1 MPPTQRPIAED
12 WYRQSFDSL
21 YPIIYEQRT
30 VEAARPESL
39 FSIEQTKLGPEDWVL
54 DLACGGGRHMAHLI
68 DVAPHVVGLDY
79 SSHLLSVA
87 QETLGS
93 RAKLVRADMRRQPFE
108 NVFDVVM
115 NFFTSFGYFQ
125 TPEENLAVVHGI
137 AAALRPKGRFFIDYL
152 NRVWAENNLQ
162 SETRRLVQ
170 DFEISERR
178 WIDKAHHRI
187 NKTTVVSKNGR
198 EVSDTG
204 ESVQLYT
211 QQEFTDLLSIGG
223 LEVDRVFGNYD
234 GVPPSDQQP
243 RMIVVGHK
251 V

>member
-12 WYRQSFDSL
+12 WFHQSFDSL
-21 YPIIYEQRT
+21 YPIIYEHRT

-39 FSIEQTKLGPEDWVL
+39 FAIEQTRLGPGDHVL
-54 DLACGGGRHMAHLI
+54 DLACGGGRHMAHLMG
-68 DVAPHVVGLDY
+68 VARHLVGLDY
-79 SSHLLSVA
+79 SPHLLSAA
-87 QETLGS
+87 QETLGPG
-93 RAKLVRADMRRQPFE
+93 AKLVRADMRHQPFE
-108 NVFDVVM
+108 NAFDAVM

-137 AAALRPKGRFFIDYL
+137 ATALRPKGRFFIDYL
-152 NRVWAENNLQ
+152 NRAWAENNLQ
-162 SETRRLVQ
+162 PETGRNVQ
-170 DFEISERR
+170 GFEISERR
-178 WIDKAHHRI
+178 WIDKAHHRV

-211 QQEFTDLLSIGG
+211 QQEFVELLSTGG
-223 LEVDRVFGNYD
+223 LKVDRVFGNYD
-234 GVPPSDQQP
+234 GVPSSDQQP
-243 RMIVVGHK
+243 RMIMVGHK